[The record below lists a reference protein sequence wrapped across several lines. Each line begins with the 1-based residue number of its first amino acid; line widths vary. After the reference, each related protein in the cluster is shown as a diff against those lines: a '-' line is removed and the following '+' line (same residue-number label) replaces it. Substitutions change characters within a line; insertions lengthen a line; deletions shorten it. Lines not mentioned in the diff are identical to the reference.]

1 MKQLGHAIT
10 DAIARTAHISLM
22 GRRPE
27 QVRFV
32 AVIGVIVTFAF
43 TGIVGVFSLVGDFL
57 TMFTDASSMHARLAI
72 AIRLAAVAALLWCPL
87 VAAKSVAPEAM
98 LIQHLRLTVGDG
110 RSISGYVIGAAVVFT
125 TFAAG
130 ISGTYSWFLLSVIAT
145 LAWGFRTGTM
155 LNDPSS
161 EDVGRGRRRG
171 RARAGCGRAR
181 LTRREP
187 ATRIRAGG
195 RFSLSYARDS
205 ALVGGE
211 VQR

>member
-10 DAIARTAHISLM
+10 DVIARTAHISLM

-27 QVRFV
+27 QIRFV

-161 EDVGRGRRRG
+161 EDEDEDEDEDE
-171 RARAGCGRAR
+171 
-181 LTRREP
+181 REP
-187 ATRIRAGG
+187 AAAER
-195 RFSLSYARDS
+195 
-205 ALVGGE
+205 V
-211 VQR
+211 